1 MSVKTEI
8 GYTTPDTIWVRGKDL
23 SKDIMGKFD
32 FVDMICWL
40 SWARLPEPREKRM
53 LNMLLVTAA
62 DHGLTPSAISSRLT
76 YLGAPESLQGAVA
89 AGLLGA
95 GSHFLGTAQ
104 NAANLLQRHAALL
117 TSDATDDVV
126 RACAIDLVRQ
136 ERDARRSIPG
146 VGHPIHVDGDP
157 RVETL
162 RAVSE
167 DNGYFGKHWRLAL
180 AISDVLRTEYGRRLP
195 LNAAGANGAIL
206 ADMGIDPLFGRGL
219 AVIGRAAGLV
229 AHVLEEGCHPTGQ
242 DIWNLVLAQDA
253 RNVLTP
259 TSDPVDSRNG
269 APVQV
274 STS

>member
-8 GYTTPDTIWVRGKDL
+8 GYTTPDSIFVRGLDL
-23 SKDIMGKFD
+23 SKDIIGKFD

-40 SWARLPEPREKRM
+40 SWARLPEAREKNM

-95 GSHFLGTAQ
+95 GSHFLGTVQ
-104 NAANLLQRHAALL
+104 NASDLLRRYAQVLAD
-117 TSDATDDVV
+117 DAGDEVV
-126 RACAIDLVRQ
+126 RARAVELVQQ

-157 RVETL
+157 RVVTL
-162 RAVSE
+162 QRVSQQ
-167 DNGYFGKHWRLAL
+167 NGYFGKHWRLAL
-180 AISDVLRTEYGRRLP
+180 SVCEVLHTDYGRKLP

-206 ADMGIDPLFGRGL
+206 ADMGIDPFFGRGL

-229 AHVLEEGCHPTGQ
+229 AHVLEEKGQPTGQ
-242 DIWNLVLAQDA
+242 EIWNLVLAQDE
-253 RNVLTP
+253 RNELPVTP
-259 TSDPVDSRNG
+259 RK
-269 APVQV
+269 
-274 STS
+274 